1 MGCTL
6 DAGPVMPA
14 LAERAA
20 AAPGPQRDDW
30 KALRKAG
37 ETGRADPGPPCPVL
51 LLTWT
56 YDDNSAVWARSAA
69 TAGASRTSSHRR
81 RFP

>member
-14 LAERAA
+14 LAKRAA
-20 AAPGPQRDDW
+20 AAPGPQRDGW

-37 ETGRADPGPPCPVL
+37 ETGAGLPGPPCPVL

-56 YDDNSAVWARSAA
+56 YDDNSTVWGPVRGDGRVIADL
-69 TAGASRTSSHRR
+69 
-81 RFP
+81 